1 MNLLSDTNID
11 FIGKRKIGIVISLS
25 LILIGLVSIVAHGGP
40 RLGIDF
46 LGGTLVQVKFD
57 DPVSIIDVRSA
68 ISSAGYGG
76 AVIQQFGGDK
86 EILIRILEAKGDT
99 EASTLISQ
107 ALTDYFTANPYEIR
121 KVEKVGPK
129 IGGELRNKAVLAIF
143 AAMLGIVIYIT
154 FRFEFKFAIGA
165 LIALAH
171 DVLITLGIFSLLDIE
186 ITLAVIAAFLTIVG
200 YSLNDTIVVYDRI
213 RENIKAMRRE
223 SYEKIINT
231 SINNSLARTVVTS
244 FTTFMVVFILYII
257 GGQVISGFSFAMML
271 GVIVGTYS
279 SIFIA
284 SPILIEWHERT
295 AAKKLSELAASSTR

>member
-1 MNLLSDTNID
+1 MNLFADTNID
-11 FIGKRKIGIVISLS
+11 FIGKRKIGIAISLS

-46 LGGTLVQVKFD
+46 LGGTLVQVRFD

-86 EILIRILEAKGDT
+86 EILIRILEAKGDS

-107 ALTDYFTANPYEIR
+107 ALSDYFTSNPYEIR

-200 YSLNDTIVVYDRI
+200 YSLNDTIVIYDRI
-213 RENIKAMRRE
+213 RENIKAMRHE

-244 FTTFMVVFILYII
+244 LTTFMVVFILYII

>member
-1 MNLLSDTNID
+1 MNLFADTNID
-11 FIGKRKIGIVISLS
+11 FIGKRKIGIAISLS

-46 LGGTLVQVKFD
+46 LGGTLVQVRFD

-86 EILIRILEAKGDT
+86 EILIRILEAKGDS

-107 ALTDYFTANPYEIR
+107 ALSDYFTSNPYEIR

-200 YSLNDTIVVYDRI
+200 YSLNDTIVIYDRI
-213 RENIKAMRRE
+213 RENIKAMRHE

-244 FTTFMVVFILYII
+244 LTTFMVVFILYII

-271 GVIVGTYS
+271 GVVVGTYS

>member
-1 MNLLSDTNID
+1 MNLFSDTNID
-11 FIGKRKIGIVISLS
+11 FIGKRKIGIAISL
-25 LILIGLVSIVAHGGP
+25 LFILIGLFSIVAHGGP

-57 DPVSIIDVRSA
+57 DPVTSADVRSA
-68 ISSAGYGG
+68 ISSAGYGN
-76 AVIQQFGGDK
+76 AVIQKFGDDK
-86 EILIRILEAKGDT
+86 EVLIRILEAKGDT

-129 IGGELRNKAVLAIF
+129 IGEELRNKAVFAIF
-143 AAMLGIVIYIT
+143 AAMFGIVVYIT

-165 LIALAH
+165 LVALAH

-200 YSLNDTIVVYDRI
+200 YSLNDTIVIYDRI

-244 FTTFMVVFILYII
+244 LTTFMVVFILYII

>member
-1 MNLLSDTNID
+1 MNLFADTNID
-11 FIGKRKIGIVISLS
+11 FIGKRKIGIAISLS

-46 LGGTLVQVKFD
+46 LGGTLVQVRFD

-86 EILIRILEAKGDT
+86 EILIRILEAKGDS

-107 ALTDYFTANPYEIR
+107 ALSDYFTANPYEIR

-200 YSLNDTIVVYDRI
+200 YSLNDTIVIYDRI
-213 RENIKAMRRE
+213 RENIKAMRHE

-244 FTTFMVVFILYII
+244 LTTFMVVFILYVI

-271 GVIVGTYS
+271 GVVVGTYS

>member
-1 MNLLSDTNID
+1 
-11 FIGKRKIGIVISLS
+11 
-25 LILIGLVSIVAHGGP
+25 
-40 RLGIDF
+40 
-46 LGGTLVQVKFD
+46 
-57 DPVSIIDVRSA
+57 
-68 ISSAGYGG
+68 
-76 AVIQQFGGDK
+76 
-86 EILIRILEAKGDT
+86 
-99 EASTLISQ
+99 TLISQ

-200 YSLNDTIVVYDRI
+200 YSLNDTIVIYDRI
-213 RENIKAMRRE
+213 RENIKAMRHE

-244 FTTFMVVFILYII
+244 LTTFMVVFILYII

>member
-1 MNLLSDTNID
+1 MNLFSNTDIN
-11 FIGKRKIGIVISLS
+11 FIGKRKMGITISLIF
-25 LILIGLVSIVAHGGP
+25 ILVGLVSIVAHGGP

-57 DPVSIIDVRSA
+57 EPVSVIDVRAA
-68 ISSAGYGG
+68 ISSVGYGG
-76 AVIQQFGGDK
+76 AVIQLFGG
-86 EILIRILEAKGDT
+86 EREVLIRILEAKGDT
-99 EASTLISQ
+99 EASTIISQ
-107 ALTDYFTANPYEIR
+107 SLTDYFTTNRYEIR

-129 IGGELRNKAVLAIF
+129 IGGELRDKAVLAIL
-143 AAMLGIVIYIT
+143 AAMFGIVLYIT

-200 YSLNDTIVVYDRI
+200 YSLNDTIVIYDRI
-213 RENIKAMRRE
+213 RENIKSMRGE
-223 SYEKIINT
+223 PYDKIINT

-244 FTTFMVVFILYII
+244 FTTFMVVFILYIM
-257 GGQVISGFSFAMML
+257 GGEVISGFSFAMML

-284 SPILIEWHERT
+284 SPILIEWHERA
-295 AAKKLSELAASSTR
+295 AAKKSSEFVTSSTR

>member
-1 MNLLSDTNID
+1 M
-11 FIGKRKIGIVISLS
+11 
-25 LILIGLVSIVAHGGP
+25 
-40 RLGIDF
+40 
-46 LGGTLVQVKFD
+46 
-57 DPVSIIDVRSA
+57 
-68 ISSAGYGG
+68 
-76 AVIQQFGGDK
+76 IQQFGNDK

-99 EASTLISQ
+99 EAATLISQ
-107 ALTDYFTANPYEIR
+107 ALTDYFTDNPYEIR
-121 KVEKVGPK
+121 RVEKVGPK
-129 IGGELRNKAVLAIF
+129 IGEELRTKAVLAIF
-143 AAMLGIVIYIT
+143 GAMLGIVIYIT

-171 DVLITLGIFSLLDIE
+171 DVIITLGIFSLLDIE

-200 YSLNDTIVVYDRI
+200 YSLNDTIVIYDRI
-213 RENIKAMRRE
+213 RENIKAMRGE

-244 FTTFMVVFILYII
+244 MTTFMVVFILYIM

-284 SPILIEWHERT
+284 SPILIEWHERA
-295 AAKKLSELAASSTR
+295 AAKKSSEFVTSSTR

>member
-1 MNLLSDTNID
+1 MNLFSDTNID
-11 FIGKRKIGIVISLS
+11 FIGKRKIGIAISLS

-99 EASTLISQ
+99 ETSTLISQ

>member
-1 MNLLSDTNID
+1 MNLFADTNID
-11 FIGKRKIGIVISLS
+11 FIGKRKIGIAISLS

-46 LGGTLVQVKFD
+46 LGGTLVQVRFD

-86 EILIRILEAKGDT
+86 EILIRILEAKGDS

-200 YSLNDTIVVYDRI
+200 YSLNDTIVIYDRI
-213 RENIKAMRRE
+213 RENIKAMRHE

-244 FTTFMVVFILYII
+244 MTTFMVVFILYIM

-271 GVIVGTYS
+271 GVVVGTYS

>member
-1 MNLLSDTNID
+1 MNLFSDTNID
-11 FIGKRKIGIVISLS
+11 FTGKRKIAISISILFIIVGII
-25 LILIGLVSIVAHGGP
+25 SIVAHGGP

-46 LGGTLVQVKFD
+46 LGGTLVQVKFEN
-57 DPVSIIDVRSA
+57 PVTSTDVRSA
-68 ISSAGYGG
+68 ISPAGYGG
-76 AVIQQFGGDK
+76 AVIQKFGDDR
-86 EILIRILEAKGDT
+86 EVLIRILEAKGDT
-99 EASTLISQ
+99 EAAALISQ
-107 ALTDYFTANPYEIR
+107 ALTDYFTTNPYEIR
-121 KVEKVGPK
+121 RVEKVGPK
-129 IGGELRNKAVLAIF
+129 IGEELRGKAVLAILG
-143 AAMLGIVIYIT
+143 AMFGIVIYIT

-200 YSLNDTIVVYDRI
+200 YSLNDTIVIYDRI

-223 SYEKIINT
+223 NYEKIINT

-244 FTTFMVVFILYII
+244 LTTFMVVFILYII
-257 GGQVISGFSFAMML
+257 GGEVISGFSFAMML

-284 SPILIEWHERT
+284 SPVLIEWHEW
-295 AAKKLSELAASSTR
+295 AIAKKSAELAASSTR

>member
-1 MNLLSDTNID
+1 MNLFADTNID
-11 FIGKRKIGIVISLS
+11 FIGKRKIGIAISLS

-46 LGGTLVQVKFD
+46 LGGTLVQVRFD

-86 EILIRILEAKGDT
+86 EILIRILEAKGDS

-200 YSLNDTIVVYDRI
+200 YSLNDTIVIYDRI
-213 RENIKAMRRE
+213 RENIKAMRHE

-244 FTTFMVVFILYII
+244 LTTFMVVFILYII

-271 GVIVGTYS
+271 GVVVGTYS

>member
-1 MNLLSDTNID
+1 MNLFSDTNID
-11 FIGKRKIGIVISLS
+11 FTGKRKIGIMISLL
-25 LILIGLVSIVAHGGP
+25 LILVGLISIVAHGGP

-46 LGGTLVQVKFD
+46 LGGTLVQVKFENS
-57 DPVSIIDVRSA
+57 VSSTDVRSA
-68 ISSAGYGG
+68 ISTAGYGG
-76 AVIQQFGGDK
+76 AVIQKFGDDK
-86 EILIRILEAKGDT
+86 EILIRILEAKGET

-107 ALTDYFTANPYEIR
+107 ALTEYFTANPYEIR

-129 IGGELRNKAVLAIF
+129 IGEELRNKAVLAIF
-143 AAMLGIVIYIT
+143 AAMLGIVVYIT

-200 YSLNDTIVVYDRI
+200 YSLNDTIVIYDRI

-244 FTTFMVVFILYII
+244 LTTFMVVFILYII

-284 SPILIEWHERT
+284 SPILIEWHERA
-295 AAKKLSELAASSTR
+295 AAKKSAELLASSTR

>member
-1 MNLLSDTNID
+1 MNLFSDTNID
-11 FIGKRKIGIVISLS
+11 FIGKRRIGIAISL
-25 LILIGLVSIVAHGGP
+25 LFIFIGLVSIVAHGGP

-57 DPVSIIDVRSA
+57 EPVSITDVRSA

-99 EASTLISQ
+99 EAATLISQ
-107 ALTDYFTANPYEIR
+107 ALTGYFTANPYEIR

-143 AAMLGIVIYIT
+143 AAMFGIVIYIT

-284 SPILIEWHERT
+284 SPILVEWHERK
-295 AAKKLSELAASSTR
+295 ASKKLSELAASSTR

>member
-1 MNLLSDTNID
+1 MNLFSDTNID
-11 FIGKRKIGIVISLS
+11 FIGKRKIGIAISL
-25 LILIGLVSIVAHGGP
+25 LFILIGLFSIVAHGGP

-57 DPVSIIDVRSA
+57 DPVTSADVRSA
-68 ISSAGYGG
+68 ISSAGYGN
-76 AVIQQFGGDK
+76 AVIQKFGDDK
-86 EILIRILEAKGDT
+86 EVLIRILEAKGDT

-129 IGGELRNKAVLAIF
+129 IGEELRNKAVLAIF
-143 AAMLGIVIYIT
+143 AAMFGIVVYIT

-165 LIALAH
+165 LVALAH

-200 YSLNDTIVVYDRI
+200 YSLNDTIVIYDRI

-244 FTTFMVVFILYII
+244 LTTFMVVFILYII

>member
-1 MNLLSDTNID
+1 MNLFSDTNID
-11 FIGKRKIGIVISLS
+11 FIGKRKIGIAISLS

-57 DPVSIIDVRSA
+57 DPVSIIDVRTA
-68 ISSAGYGG
+68 ISSAGYGS

-86 EILIRILEAKGDT
+86 EILIRILEAKGDS

-129 IGGELRNKAVLAIF
+129 IGGELRNKAVLAIL
-143 AAMLGIVIYIT
+143 AALFGIVIYIT

-186 ITLAVIAAFLTIVG
+186 ITLAVVAAFLTIVG
-200 YSLNDTIVVYDRI
+200 YSLNDTIVIYDRI

-223 SYEKIINT
+223 SYDKIINT

-279 SIFIA
+279 SVFIA
-284 SPILIEWHERT
+284 SPILIEWHERA
-295 AAKKLSELAASSTR
+295 AAKKLSELATSSTR

>member
-1 MNLLSDTNID
+1 MNLFSDTNID
-11 FIGKRKIGIVISLS
+11 FIGKRKIGIAISVLF
-25 LILIGLVSIVAHGGP
+25 ILIGLVSIVAHGGP

-57 DPVSIIDVRSA
+57 DPVSSADVRSA

-76 AVIQQFGGDK
+76 AVIQKFGDDK
-86 EILIRILEAKGDT
+86 EVLIRILEAKGDT
-99 EASTLISQ
+99 EASALISQ
-107 ALTDYFTANPYEIR
+107 ALTDYFRANPYEIR

-129 IGGELRNKAVLAIF
+129 IGEELRNKAVLAIL
-143 AAMLGIVIYIT
+143 AAMFGIVIYIT

-200 YSLNDTIVVYDRI
+200 YSLNDTIVIYDRI
-213 RENIKAMRRE
+213 RENIKAMRSE

-244 FTTFMVVFILYII
+244 LTTFMVVFILYII

>member
-1 MNLLSDTNID
+1 MNLFSDSNID
-11 FIGKRKIGIVISLS
+11 FIGKRKIGITISL
-25 LILIGLVSIVAHGGP
+25 LFILIGLVSMVAHGGP

-57 DPVSIIDVRSA
+57 EPVSIIDVRSA

-86 EILIRILEAKGDT
+86 EILIRILEAKGDI
-99 EASTLISQ
+99 EASALISQ

-129 IGGELRNKAVLAIF
+129 IGEELRNKAVLAIL
-143 AAMLGIVIYIT
+143 AAMFGIVIYIT

-171 DVLITLGIFSLLDIE
+171 DVLITLGVFSLLDFE

>member
-1 MNLLSDTNID
+1 MNLFADTNID
-11 FIGKRKIGIVISLS
+11 FIGKRKIGIAISLS

-46 LGGTLVQVKFD
+46 LGGTLVQVRFD

-86 EILIRILEAKGDT
+86 EILIRILEAKGDS

-107 ALTDYFTANPYEIR
+107 ALSDYFTSNPYEIR

-200 YSLNDTIVVYDRI
+200 YSLNDTIVIYDRI
-213 RENIKAMRRE
+213 RENIKAMRHE

-244 FTTFMVVFILYII
+244 LTTFMVVFILYVI

-271 GVIVGTYS
+271 GVVVGTYS